1 MLNDF
6 DYEAYQKGII
16 ARGSKNKNRKYK
28 NWPAAHMSARELQK
42 RNGETVEFNMN
53 QPMNWE
59 VFKKV
64 CQQSQRDYVL
74 HLIELY
80 NATMGDFADMFGV
93 TRNTI
98 MRHFSQTGLTQ
109 YFAKGRRMNTQQR
122 KVWEKFLSSASDTDS
137 DTEPAEISEEIEIE
151 TADTAVPV
159 QEPAAVPLD
168 ENCMFESKP
177 VPSPAENTTMTVGAF
192 TLEFSGTLD
201 PQTLVEKLKAILPEN
216 AVGNLRIVCNLKSDN
231 SSNSG
236 LYMI

>member
-53 QPMNWE
+53 KPMNWE

-93 TRNTI
+93 ARNTI
-98 MRHFSQTGLTQ
+98 MRYFSQTGLTQ

-122 KVWEKFLSSASDTDS
+122 KMWENFLSSAADTDS
-137 DTEPAEISEEIEIE
+137 DTEPADISEEVEIK
-151 TADTAVPV
+151 TADTAE
-159 QEPAAVPLD
+159 QTAVPLD
-168 ENCMFESKP
+168 ENCMSESKLA
-177 VPSPAENTTMTVGAF
+177 PSPAENTTMTVGAF

-201 PQTLVEKLKAILPEN
+201 PQTLAEKLKAILPEN

-231 SSNSG
+231 SSNSD